1 MSNETY
7 IKKLNNFL
15 SKKTYSYKD
24 DTFSLDYT
32 IELTGEIKPMI
43 TIGEWTDYNMVSV
56 KIFNL
61 SNVLKRI
68 LSFMLEKDPEYSDL
82 KKNDIYDVK
91 VPLRRLGIER
101 HLGASAKK
109 LLRTLNINNIMTK
122 EKIYWKM
129 RNGNLI
135 DIDDMDIEHL
145 RNTLKL
151 VLRNRETVIKRIVEA
166 KSKRKFKLQGD
177 MANEFNKSQYE
188 NDEYDESL
196 MH

>member
-1 MSNETY
+1 
-7 IKKLNNFL
+7 
-15 SKKTYSYKD
+15 
-24 DTFSLDYT
+24 
-32 IELTGEIKPMI
+32 
-43 TIGEWTDYNMVSV
+43 
-56 KIFNL
+56 
-61 SNVLKRI
+61 
-68 LSFMLEKDPEYSDL
+68 
-82 KKNDIYDVK
+82 
-91 VPLRRLGIER
+91 
-101 HLGASAKK
+101 
-109 LLRTLNINNIMTK
+109 MTK

-151 VLRNRETVIKRIVEA
+151 VLRNRETVIKKIVEA

>member
-1 MSNETY
+1 
-7 IKKLNNFL
+7 
-15 SKKTYSYKD
+15 
-24 DTFSLDYT
+24 
-32 IELTGEIKPMI
+32 
-43 TIGEWTDYNMVSV
+43 
-56 KIFNL
+56 
-61 SNVLKRI
+61 
-68 LSFMLEKDPEYSDL
+68 
-82 KKNDIYDVK
+82 
-91 VPLRRLGIER
+91 
-101 HLGASAKK
+101 
-109 LLRTLNINNIMTK
+109 MTK
-122 EKIYWKM
+122 EKVYWKM

-135 DIDDMDIEHL
+135 SVDDMDENHL

>member
-1 MSNETY
+1 
-7 IKKLNNFL
+7 
-15 SKKTYSYKD
+15 
-24 DTFSLDYT
+24 
-32 IELTGEIKPMI
+32 
-43 TIGEWTDYNMVSV
+43 
-56 KIFNL
+56 
-61 SNVLKRI
+61 
-68 LSFMLEKDPEYSDL
+68 
-82 KKNDIYDVK
+82 
-91 VPLRRLGIER
+91 
-101 HLGASAKK
+101 
-109 LLRTLNINNIMTK
+109 MTK

-135 DIDDMDIEHL
+135 SVDDMDENHL

-177 MANEFNKSQYE
+177 MANEFNSSQYE

>member
-1 MSNETY
+1 MSN
-7 IKKLNNFL
+7 
-15 SKKTYSYKD
+15 
-24 DTFSLDYT
+24 
-32 IELTGEIKPMI
+32 
-43 TIGEWTDYNMVSV
+43 
-56 KIFNL
+56 
-61 SNVLKRI
+61 
-68 LSFMLEKDPEYSDL
+68 
-82 KKNDIYDVK
+82 K
-91 VPLRRLGIER
+91 V
-101 HLGASAKK
+101 
-109 LLRTLNINNIMTK
+109 
-122 EKIYWKM
+122 YWKQ

-151 VLRNRETVIKRIVEA
+151 VLRNRETVIKRIVES